1 MVYKITVF
9 DKKKLPFP
17 ESNEDGILATADI
30 ELDSI
35 VRVQGINIRQKE
47 NNGYL
52 FVEMPNLEDVYSR
65 TVVNNKTKY
74 AAIPTTKDFAKE
86 LYSNI
91 IKTYM
96 SDSQVMDINI
106 NEPDKTEYKISVHST
121 DNRDYEGI
129 IDIELEDSVKL
140 RGLKLKRS
148 YNGEYFVDYPIV
160 KSGDYSIPAFEF
172 TDENFKN
179 HIIKNSVMIIEE
191 RRVKHYSDDDKAEY
205 MKIEKGIYKE
215 ESDIRLCDRML
226 EKFCLDM
233 SEIDDKLEFN
243 NQIVPEKR
251 NELIESQKKLNDMLG
266 QFTYARYC
274 AESNLNRY
282 MSLKEE
288 IKKKYENKI
297 QEKKKGGGGR

>member
-1 MVYKITVF
+1 
-9 DKKKLPFP
+9 
-17 ESNEDGILATADI
+17 
-30 ELDSI
+30 
-35 VRVQGINIRQKE
+35 
-47 NNGYL
+47 
-52 FVEMPNLEDVYSR
+52 
-65 TVVNNKTKY
+65 
-74 AAIPTTKDFAKE
+74 
-86 LYSNI
+86 
-91 IKTYM
+91 
-96 SDSQVMDINI
+96 
-106 NEPDKTEYKISVHST
+106 
-121 DNRDYEGI
+121 
-129 IDIELEDSVKL
+129 
-140 RGLKLKRS
+140 
-148 YNGEYFVDYPIV
+148 
-160 KSGDYSIPAFEF
+160 
-172 TDENFKN
+172 
-179 HIIKNSVMIIEE
+179 MIIEE